1 MQRIDP
7 LDVSDI
13 DGAVARQPARRN
25 TSHHPFNSNADI
37 AATTPQPRRLPTSRL
52 TNPLEP
58 DYSLPTFVPAPETE
72 SSKPARDV
80 LFTLEQPPR
89 RVSATRDLMDWSD
102 VTQAESRSRELL
114 RRPTATRNLMAV
126 ADINEKPGLGIGGRP
141 VRCSDPL
148 APSYRDLDGGAYG
161 AVPAKIP
168 KPGQTF
174 PRSPFEAFGL
184 ITADI
189 SASGP
194 RTTEYPK
201 HLIKTRETNKTA
213 DISGAQAGTMPT
225 SGPRLW
231 ARDPDNPHKPP
242 RDPSKV
248 PEKETNRVVDIDGAV
263 SGTGGI
269 RETALAPMYRRQHQ
283 ARALTNAPAARAAIA
298 AARQTSQSAEAKA
311 VDVAAVEALS

>member
-1 MQRIDP
+1 M
-7 LDVSDI
+7 
-13 DGAVARQPARRN
+13 
-25 TSHHPFNSNADI
+25 
-37 AATTPQPRRLPTSRL
+37 
-52 TNPLEP
+52 
-58 DYSLPTFVPAPETE
+58 SLRPH
-72 SSKPARDV
+72 
-80 LFTLEQPPR
+80 
-89 RVSATRDLMDWSD
+89 
-102 VTQAESRSRELL
+102 RSRELL

-174 PRSPFEAFGL
+174 PRSPSEAFGL

-201 HLIKTRETNKTA
+201 HLIKTRETNKID

-248 PEKETNRVVDIDGAV
+248 STRPRLDGAASAKQNPLPLSDSSHV
-263 SGTGGI
+263 SSHVG
-269 RETALAPMYRRQHQ
+269 
-283 ARALTNAPAARAAIA
+283 ARKGN
-298 AARQTSQSAEAKA
+298 Q
-311 VDVAAVEALS
+311 

>member
-1 MQRIDP
+1 M
-7 LDVSDI
+7 
-13 DGAVARQPARRN
+13 
-25 TSHHPFNSNADI
+25 
-37 AATTPQPRRLPTSRL
+37 
-52 TNPLEP
+52 
-58 DYSLPTFVPAPETE
+58 
-72 SSKPARDV
+72 
-80 LFTLEQPPR
+80 
-89 RVSATRDLMDWSD
+89 
-102 VTQAESRSRELL
+102 
-114 RRPTATRNLMAV
+114 
-126 ADINEKPGLGIGGRP
+126 
-141 VRCSDPL
+141 RCSDPL

-174 PRSPFEAFGL
+174 PRSPSEAFGL

-201 HLIKTRETNKTA
+201 HLIKTRETNKID

-248 PEKETNRVVDIDGAV
+248 STRPRLDGAASAKQNPLPLSDSSHV
-263 SGTGGI
+263 SSHVGARKGNQQGRGHRWRRLWHRGNQGDGARAHVQEATSSPGPDKRAGSSRRHCCGETDLAERGSEGSRCCSRGGAVV
-269 RETALAPMYRRQHQ
+269 RTEATSSGRRGYPAMPPPFPCQSDPLTALVSPPGRVFRDSRIHFCVHA
-283 ARALTNAPAARAAIA
+283 
-298 AARQTSQSAEAKA
+298 
-311 VDVAAVEALS
+311 